1 MVAGARLDL
10 TTDTSDV
17 KRGMGD
23 IEDALDKVSDALD
36 DVGKDGDD
44 ASDKLERSF
53 ADMARET
60 KKEARDMQQDV
71 GKSFQKMEQDGGEAT
86 KKMQEVGTQ
95 EAEALA
101 SSFDGSA
108 ESIVDGFQGAAASM
122 FSGFGPAGA
131 AAGLAAAAG
140 IGFITKSLQ
149 DAQEEADN
157 LAAATDDMVAQML
170 EAGTTF
176 VTEQDKLNMVE
187 ALLGDPEK
195 RKEAQGFADKLGIP
209 LVTFAAGMFD
219 LGKNREVVEG
229 RIGDLYDEHLE
240 SLNNQ
245 TGRVYEMQ
253 EVTGLTLKDQQD
265 ALKLLREQDG
275 VQKDARDIALDVFDL
290 RREINGQIR
299 EEIKGVERTGEEY
312 GRIARNDVT
321 PKLNIEQ
328 EAKKQVEAAQKAING
343 LTGKTVD
350 INVRVVR

>member
-23 IEDALDKVSDALD
+23 IEDALDDVTDALD
-36 DVGKDGDD
+36 DVGKEGDD
-44 ASDKLERSF
+44 VSNKLERNFS
-53 ADMARET
+53 DMARET
-60 KKEARDMQQDV
+60 KKEARDMQKDV
-71 GKSFQKMEQDGGEAT
+71 GKSFDKMEKDGGKAT
-86 KKMQEVGTQ
+86 KKMAETGTQ

-101 SSFDGSA
+101 GSFDGSA

-131 AAGLAAAAG
+131 AAGLAAATG
-140 IGFITKSLQ
+140 IGLISKSLQ
-149 DAQEEADN
+149 DAQEEAEN

-187 ALLGDPEK
+187 ALLGDSEA
-195 RKEAQGFADKLGIP
+195 REQAQGFADKLGIP

-219 LGKNREVVEG
+219 LGDSREIVEG
-229 RIGDLYDEHLE
+229 KIGEHYRDQLE
-240 SLNNQ
+240 TYREL
-245 TGRVYEMQ
+245 G
-253 EVTGLTLKDQQD
+253 VTGTNYLIATSGIRKEQEKALELLTNQDRVEEDSRKIAEDIFGLRKD
-265 ALKLLREQDG
+265 
-275 VQKDARDIALDVFDL
+275 
-290 RREINGQIR
+290 INVQIR

-312 GRIARNDVT
+312 GRIARNDAT

-328 EAKKQVEAAQKAING
+328 EAKKQVAAAQKAING

-350 INVRVVR
+350 INVRVVQ

>member
-60 KKEARDMQQDV
+60 KKEARDMGKDV
-71 GKSFQKMEQDGGEAT
+71 TKSFQKMEQDGGEAT
-86 KKMQEVGTQ
+86 KKMQQDGTA
-95 EAEALA
+95 EAEQLA

-131 AAGLAAAAG
+131 VAGLAAAAG
-140 IGFITKSLQ
+140 IGLISKSLQ

-157 LAAATDDMVAQML
+157 LAAATDEMVAQML

-187 ALLGDPEK
+187 ALIGDPEK
-195 RKEAQGFADKLGIP
+195 RKEAQEFADKLGIP
-209 LVTFAAGMFD
+209 LVTFAAGMYD
-219 LGKNREVVEG
+219 LGKNRELVEG
-229 RIGDLYDEHLE
+229 KIAGLYDEHLE
-240 SLNNQ
+240 SLNEQ
-245 TGRVYEMQ
+245 TGRVYEIN
-253 EVTGLTLKDQQD
+253 ETTGLTLKDQQD
-265 ALKLLREQDG
+265 ALKVLREQDG
-275 VQKDARDIALDVFDL
+275 VQKGARDIALDVFDL
-290 RREINGQIR
+290 RRDTNGQIR
-299 EEIKGVERTGEEY
+299 EEIKGVKATGEEY
-312 GRIARNDVT
+312 GRLSRVDAT
-321 PKLNIEQ
+321 PKLNIEE
-328 EAKKQVEAAQKAING
+328 EAKRQVREAQRAING
-343 LTGKTVD
+343 LTGKTID
-350 INVRVVR
+350 INVRLVR